1 MTTEQE
7 VWAIV
12 RRVRVK
18 NGARGRRVGFAHLH
32 LTPDVAEFSGIDQN
46 NERVGEAA
54 VDLVVEQLHGNAFGV
69 PAMPKTGL
77 IEGRWVA
84 GTTAPGREQREVES

>member
-1 MTTEQE
+1 M
-7 VWAIV
+7 
-12 RRVRVK
+12 
-18 NGARGRRVGFAHLH
+18 GFAHLH
-32 LTPDVAEFSGIDQN
+32 LTPDAVGCSGIDQN

-69 PAMPKTGL
+69 PGNPKTVF

-84 GTTAPGREQREVES
+84 GAMVPGNGTGPLRG